1 MNTYKKPVVITILSL
16 AVILIGLFLLCAQQ
30 RGKVGGGEDLSAD
43 DEAFRQELL
52 QMLDLTEVDQ
62 DTEQVDEITLPDES
76 EDDVLSLLVPEK
88 AAEKTSEKSAPEASP
103 VSEAA
108 RRTTPET
115 MGMSEEM
122 FIKIQ
127 NDVDRLEKTLE
138 ERTAAV
144 DSLRRII
151 ENRNARIRELE
162 QRLQAYR
169 AGKTSGTAVASTAST
184 RRSSATTSAASSD
197 FMRQYRVARS
207 LFERYEYNDAIE
219 AFQNLLQ
226 TYPNHPMADNC
237 QYWIGESYFGLKQ
250 YQKAIL
256 EFQKVFAYPQTDKYD
271 DAQLMIGLSYVRI
284 GQRDRARSEFQTF
297 LNNYAG
303 SEYES
308 VAKKYIRTI

>member
-30 RGKVGGGEDLSAD
+30 RGKAGGGEDLSAD

-52 QMLDLTEVDQ
+52 QMLDLTEVDR
-62 DTEQVDEITLPDES
+62 DAEQVDEITLPDES

-88 AAEKTSEKSAPEASP
+88 AAKKASEKSAPEASP

-169 AGKTSGTAVASTAST
+169 AGKSGATAMASTAPV
-184 RRSSATTSAASSD
+184 RQSSAAASSD
-197 FMRQYRVARS
+197 FMRQYRVARG

-284 GQRDRARSEFQTF
+284 GQRDRARSEFETF